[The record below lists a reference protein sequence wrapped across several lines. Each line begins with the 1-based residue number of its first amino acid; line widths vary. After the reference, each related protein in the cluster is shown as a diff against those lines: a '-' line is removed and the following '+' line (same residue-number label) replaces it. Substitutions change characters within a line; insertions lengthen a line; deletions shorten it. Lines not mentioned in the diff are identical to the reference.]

1 MEFPIHTYPQQG
13 PHAFAL
19 LSDNSLCRRHAHFG
33 RACFYFMRRTR
44 LPLTKDLCSVLGTV
58 HAVPQHRHVHS
69 LTQIT
74 QAPNFSGCFSNKRD
88 AGQPSDAPFSFSK
101 TFTSATHESALW
113 SFPASRLPC
122 APHASSMFS
131 PQLGQCVP
139 APYPRCLPQK
149 GQRQS
154 QRQSARY
161 PKTST
166 IATRDIPAL
175 FVT

>member
-113 SFPASRLPC
+113 SFPAIGAVCSSAISQMFAAKGTAPKPEPKRQIPQNQHNSHTRHTC
-122 APHASSMFS
+122 AFCHIDGNQS
-131 PQLGQCVP
+131 QTQE
-139 APYPRCLPQK
+139 LPQM
-149 GQRQS
+149 
-154 QRQSARY
+154 A
-161 PKTST
+161 
-166 IATRDIPAL
+166 
-175 FVT
+175 